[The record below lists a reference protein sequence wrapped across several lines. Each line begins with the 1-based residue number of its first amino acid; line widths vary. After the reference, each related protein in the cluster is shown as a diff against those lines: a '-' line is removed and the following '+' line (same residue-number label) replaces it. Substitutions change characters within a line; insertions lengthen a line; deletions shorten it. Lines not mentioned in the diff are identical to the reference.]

1 MKTRRF
7 GKTGLELSVFTFGA
21 MNIPGVPEEQALA
34 TCAAAYQAGI
44 NHFETARWYGTS
56 EALLGKAFKQGLV
69 DRSRI
74 VLTTKIGPTKTE
86 DEMARSID
94 ESLERMGVS
103 VIDNFDL
110 HGINTPGL
118 LKRAVDEANCFKA
131 VRKARDEGKIKNV
144 GFSTHAPLEVILEAM
159 RTDLFS
165 SINLH
170 FYYFNQRNLP
180 AVQLAAEK
188 DMGVLI
194 ISPAD
199 KGGKLYASPEKLTS
213 LTAPLSPIAFNA
225 RWCLQFPQ
233 VTTLTL
239 GAKHPGEFAA
249 HLVVAGDDAP
259 LRDAELQIAARLEAE
274 ARAQLGAT
282 LCTQCYACLP
292 CPQDIQIPEMLRLRN
307 LALAYDMTGFGS
319 YRYKMFENAS
329 HWFPGKKATAC
340 NDCGDCLPR
349 CPEKLAIPALLRET
363 HDLLFS
369 GEEGRRKWASSGN
382 DPG

>member
-1 MKTRRF
+1 MQTRRF
-7 GKTGLELSVFTFGA
+7 GKTGLDLSVFTFGA

-34 TCAAAYQAGI
+34 TCEAAFKAGL

-74 VLTTKIGPTKTE
+74 VLTTKIGPTKTA
-86 DEMARSID
+86 DEMARAID
-94 ESLERMGVS
+94 ESLTRMGVS

-110 HGINTPGL
+110 HGINTAGL
-118 LKRAVDEANCFKA
+118 LARAVDEANCFAA
-131 VRKARDEGKIKNV
+131 VRKARDEGKIRNV
-144 GFSTHAPLEVILEAM
+144 GFSTHAPLEVILAAM

-165 SINLH
+165 SVNLH
-170 FYYFNQRNLP
+170 FYYFNQRNRA
-180 AVQLAAEK
+180 AVDLAAEK

-199 KGGKLYASPEKLTS
+199 KGGQLYAAPEKLAR
-213 LTAPLSPIAFNA
+213 LTAPLSPLVFNA

-249 HLVVAGDDAP
+249 HLAAAGLDGPPTPDERRIDAG
-259 LRDAELQIAARLEAE
+259 LQAE
-274 ARAQLGAT
+274 ARARLGAT

-292 CPQDIQIPEMLRLRN
+292 CPQDIQIPETLRLRN
-307 LALAYDMTGFGS
+307 LALAYDMTGFGT

-363 HDLLFS
+363 HDLLFT
-369 GEEGRRKWASSGN
+369 GEEGKRKWATSGN